1 MVGVVLRFSSV
12 ASCAYTRG
20 VRVESP
26 IRPFLTQQIAS
37 YGKVMGRTVG
47 LFPLILVCLLGV
59 SRLLLGDFD
68 EGIFGSK
75 GGFLGLVGVRS
86 VIGLPTGI
94 IYSLKLYTL
103 NSCLGFYFYVN
114 QGGFFWVSQGFG
126 RLLVY
131 PFRFFTIRTFNF
143 LFPFGLLF
151 LCKSG
156 LEGWAFWSLRGSV
169 GYWFTHWDYLLSKL
183 SLLKFPFGLLF
194 PC

>member
-94 IYSLKLYTL
+94 IYSLTLYTL

-114 QGGFFWVSQGFG
+114 QGGFFG
-126 RLLVY
+126 
-131 PFRFFTIRTFNF
+131 
-143 LFPFGLLF
+143 
-151 LCKSG
+151 
-156 LEGWAFWSLRGSV
+156 SLRGLV
-169 GYWFTHWDYLLSKL
+169 GYWFTHLGFLLSEPSTFNS
-183 SLLKFPFGLLF
+183 SLGFYFYVSQAWKGGFFGLSGVR
-194 PC
+194 